1 MMACGSSATSAVQ
14 RCYLWQPPS
23 GAREATHGLRRH
35 PQRPGETRW
44 HPVKPSHET
53 YAEGEK
59 RGKRRRERRD
69 RKRSEEIGRWS
80 NCKLMQI
87 ACDRDPLLVTSLSH
101 RPVAARISACSI
113 VFIKAL
119 PVIADPSNSKTLLMD
134 ILIYYSNVYTVYT
147 YMFRALYQDT
157 PLDFLDLFSRCHLL
171 YHWLM
176 APLLP
181 KHVCIGYKARWW
193 VDLINGSTLS

>member
-1 MMACGSSATSAVQ
+1 MACGSSATSAVQ

-44 HPVKPSHET
+44 NPVKPSYET

-59 RGKRRRERRD
+59 RGKRRRERRERRD

-87 ACDRDPLLVTSLSH
+87 ACDPDPLLVTSLSH

-113 VFIKAL
+113 VFLIKAL
-119 PVIADPSNSKTLLMD
+119 PVIADPSNTKTLLMD
-134 ILIYYSNVYTVYT
+134 ILYWYTTRMYIQYIHT
-147 YMFRALYQDT
+147 CLGHSIRT
-157 PLDFLDLFSRCHLL
+157 H
-171 YHWLM
+171 HW
-176 APLLP
+176 
-181 KHVCIGYKARWW
+181 
-193 VDLINGSTLS
+193 TF